1 MVALVANKT
10 YCKYLV
16 GRMRVIFLRCL
27 RPLGFILKLIERMFK
42 FLTHIRSMAKTEGYA
57 ISKVEIKI
65 PSIRCEFV
73 NIFFGTIPI
82 PQVSSS

>member
-1 MVALVANKT
+1 
-10 YCKYLV
+10 
-16 GRMRVIFLRCL
+16 
-27 RPLGFILKLIERMFK
+27 
-42 FLTHIRSMAKTEGYA
+42 MAKTEGYA